1 MKKTWSAL
9 LMLIVSALALHYLG
23 RYLPNSMKF
32 LVDFLYLVVLLV
44 FGYFMSPTKK
54 RNNRW
59 VGKVL
64 ISLVVIFIFG
74 ARLNWF
80 RFDEFLN
87 ILAMLGLTNRFL
99 DLLLIYCGWVFF
111 QV

>member
-23 RYLPNSMKF
+23 RYLPSNMKF
-32 LVDFLYLVVLLV
+32 LVDFLYLVILLV

-80 RFDEFLN
+80 RFEDFLN
-87 ILAMLGLTNRFL
+87 ILTMLGLTNRFL

-111 QV
+111 QL